1 MIKSKRRVL
10 KYLVNTRVINDFGA
24 LRTHEESSGKYDES
38 KNVDNSKGIV
48 KWGILYNNF
57 INRSENIR
65 FKAVQ
70 IHQ

>member
-24 LRTHEESSGKYDES
+24 LGKYDES

-70 IHQ
+70 IH